1 MLTACF
7 GTQFFSAEM
16 GKDCEKMKKLL
27 SFLLVLAVTASL
39 SVGAFAA
46 SDAAG
51 KNAGKE
57 NGKSDLQK
65 QFKAE
70 LNELKKQHIR
80 EKSALEKQ
88 KEALEAKYQELLAA
102 GDTAGAQT
110 ALADLDALDLQIAAL
125 RVEIKKTADER
136 FMIVK
141 TQYSDEELAQFD
153 SAAALIEKMTADA
166 TALGAGSVIV
176 KNNLIKFDA
185 PPYIKG
191 GKTLVPVRAISEALG
206 AQVTW
211 DEATQTVSIKKD
223 DTVVVMTP
231 GSATVFVNGLPVT
244 MDAPAEKTCSRTY
257 VPLRF
262 LAETFGLDVTWDGD
276 NDTIDIDEDAEES
289 AEITPDEPAA
299 DGAALTAG
307 DQADGTAGD

>member
-46 SDAAG
+46 SDTAG

-88 KEALEAKYQELLAA
+88 KEALETKYQELLAA

-110 ALADLDALDLQIAAL
+110 ALADLDALDTQIAAL

-136 FMIVK
+136 YMIVK
-141 TQYSDEELAQFD
+141 AQYSDEELAQFD

-231 GSATVFVNGLPVT
+231 GSATVFVNGIPVT
-244 MDAPAEKTCSRTY
+244 MDAPAEKNCSRTY

-289 AEITPDEPAA
+289 AEIIPDEPAA
-299 DGAALTAG
+299 DGAALTAD